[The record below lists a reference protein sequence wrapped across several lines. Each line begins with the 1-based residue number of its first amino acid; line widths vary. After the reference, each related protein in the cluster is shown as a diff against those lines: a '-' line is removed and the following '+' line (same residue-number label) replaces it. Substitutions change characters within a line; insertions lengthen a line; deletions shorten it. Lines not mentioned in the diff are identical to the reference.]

1 MKSVRCIPA
10 VSVALLGLLLSGCGQ
25 SSMRELEIY
34 AQEVTARPGSGIA
47 TLPEFKQTPVYIYL
61 SGTQEDAKSPF
72 ILFYEERPLAQA
84 GVETVQL
91 NPEWAHEI
99 GEDRNRQELEIFEL
113 DSLRMVG
120 SLEQEGKQW
129 GIILD
134 PDRII
139 HRVEV
144 GNYMGK
150 NIGKIISLNESE
162 LELRE
167 LVQDGAGRL
176 EERVVT
182 MSLVPEEG

>member
-1 MKSVRCIPA
+1 MKFIRCTPSVC
-10 VSVALLGLLLSGCGQ
+10 VASLGLLLGGCGQ
-25 SSMRELEIY
+25 SSMQELEIY
-34 AQEVTARPGSGIA
+34 AQEIVSRPGSGIA
-47 TLPEFKQTPVYIYL
+47 ALPEFKQTPVYVYQ
-61 SGTQEDAKSPF
+61 SGTQEGTRSPF
-72 ILFYEERPLAQA
+72 ILFYEDRPLAQA
-84 GVETVQL
+84 ETEAVQL

-99 GEDRNRQELEIFEL
+99 GADRNRQELELFEL

-150 NIGKIISLNESE
+150 NIGKIISLNESG

-167 LVQDGAGRL
+167 LVQDSSGRL